1 MNEQIQTLLRGLPKI
16 DEILLLL
23 EKRNPDR
30 QAPREVI
37 RAVCRETVEELR
49 RSILERKDDP
59 GKMRLPRAEE
69 VAAAVERRM
78 DGLRRPRLRRV
89 INATGVILHTNLGR
103 APLCREA
110 IEQLL
115 AVSEGYSN
123 LEFDL
128 ERGERGKRYDH
139 VRELFRLL
147 CGVEEALVVNNNAAA
162 VFLALNSL
170 AEGREVIVS
179 RGELVEIGGEFRIP
193 EIMEKSGARLK
204 EVGATNRTRL
214 ADYERAIT
222 PETALILKVH
232 SSNFKMV
239 GFTEETP
246 LEELVALGKKHAI
259 PVMYDVGSGGFVDLG
274 GYGLPGE
281 PIVREVAAGGVDV
294 LTFSGDKMLGGPQ
307 AGMILGRRNFLEK
320 IERNPL
326 NRALRIDKLT
336 LAALEAT
343 LRVYLKP
350 EEAVGRLRIL
360 KALTEP
366 LGDVVR
372 RAKKLQGM
380 LRRALPDSFSLAL
393 RPGEST
399 VGGGALPGMSIP
411 SMLLGI
417 RLAGLSAARLEK
429 RLRGLEIPVIARV
442 ANEEILLDLRTI
454 AEEEL
459 PLVREGLQSL
469 SVAAGV

>member
-1 MNEQIQTLLRGLPKI
+1 MNEQIQALLRGLPKI

-23 EKRNPDR
+23 EKGNPDR
-30 QAPREVI
+30 QSSREVI
-37 RAVCRETVEELR
+37 RSVCRETVEDLR
-49 RSILERKDDP
+49 RSILDRKGDP

-147 CGVEEALVVNNNAAA
+147 CGVEDALVVNNNAAA
-162 VFLALNSL
+162 VFLALNAL

-193 EIMEKSGARLK
+193 EIMEKSGARLR

-214 ADYERAIT
+214 ADYEGAIT

-239 GFTEETP
+239 GFTEDTP

-259 PVMYDVGSGGFVDLG
+259 PVMYDVGSGCFADLG
-274 GYGLPGE
+274 DYGLPGE

-307 AGMILGRRNFLEK
+307 AGIILGRWNFLEA
-320 IERNPL
+320 IQRNPL

-343 LRVYLKP
+343 LRVYLQP
-350 EEAVGRLRIL
+350 GEAVKRLRIL

-366 LGDVVR
+366 LNDVAR
-372 RAKKLQGM
+372 RAKKLKGM

-459 PLVREGLQSL
+459 PLVREGLLSL
-469 SVAAGV
+469 SAIASE